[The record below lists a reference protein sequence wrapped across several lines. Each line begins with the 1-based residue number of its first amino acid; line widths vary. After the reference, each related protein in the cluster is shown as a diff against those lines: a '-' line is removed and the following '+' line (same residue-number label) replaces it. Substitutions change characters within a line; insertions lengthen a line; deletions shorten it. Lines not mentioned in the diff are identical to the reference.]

1 MGMSERA
8 QVYIENEPDLLY
20 DDSSLYV
27 TAQTAV
33 RTEKAASERRT
44 GKEART
50 MTCRDAQRLV
60 TPYIN
65 GSITDQELEEFLKH
79 IDSCP
84 DCREELEIYF
94 TVDVGIRQL
103 DEGTGTY
110 NIKGALETALA
121 LSRQRLRSL
130 HLLKITRYAVN
141 TLCFWSVLVV
151 LIIQM
156 RIWGQAG
163 F

>member
-1 MGMSERA
+1 
-8 QVYIENEPDLLY
+8 
-20 DDSSLYV
+20 
-27 TAQTAV
+27 
-33 RTEKAASERRT
+33 
-44 GKEART
+44 
-50 MTCRDAQRLV
+50 MTCREAQRLV

-110 NIKGALETALA
+110 NIKGALENALA
-121 LSRQRLRSL
+121 LSRQRIHSL
-130 HLLKITRYAVN
+130 HLLKAARYAVN
-141 TLCFWSVLVV
+141 TLCFWSVLAV
-151 LIIQM
+151 LIIQV
-156 RIWGQAG
+156 RIWSQGVL
-163 F
+163 